1 MTTYLIIGI
10 VSFFLGFGAMFGIQK
25 TLPPKTQI
33 INQHSVQ
40 QTENN
45 NTSIQ
50 SSSQEQVTLTVI
62 AGRTN
67 STVTVKYI
75 GRTNLSRRVSSLT
88 NSSSVTNKSKK

>member
-10 VSFFLGFGAMFGIQK
+10 VSFFLGFGTMFGIQK

-40 QTENN
+40 QTENI

-50 SSSQEQVTLTVI
+50 ASSQEQVTMTVI

-67 STVTVKYI
+67 STVTVNYI
-75 GRTNLSRRVSSLT
+75 GRTNLSRKISSIT
-88 NSSSVTNKSKK
+88 NSSSSTNARKK